1 MRKFREILSVSTLV
15 PVLLSGQTV
24 MVRAEDPTA
33 LAGATNLR
41 LAQAAPAGEEDPR
54 HRRAPGDHR
63 PAPGAAPAQAQPQ
76 APARPQ
82 PPAQAQPPVHA
93 PRPAQAPA
101 QPPAHAPA
109 PQAVTPP
116 PAAPRAPAEVR
127 QPAPPRAPEVHR
139 PQVEAPAAP
148 QVRHPEA
155 PAAQTRE
162 PRSVAPSGEGL
173 RQMPGAAG
181 PSGPTNPRLS
191 APAAPQP
198 PVAPAPVAPAP
209 VQHVAPSPVPA
220 PTPQNAVPAPQNAT
234 PTVVAPRP
242 VQPAPVAPPVAAP
255 SVATP
260 PVAAP
265 VAPQAAPDALHR
277 PRPGG
282 PGAGPGVAPTGEPH
296 RPPMPGQPPQVQQQ
310 PDRRGG
316 MSPLGAAAV
325 GAAVGV
331 VGGMILGGE
340 PAHGIADVQ
349 RQRRAVRDGDVTIYS
364 EPGRVIVRDA
374 DGVRLRHDE
383 NERFRDLGGDIREER
398 RGDDYVQDWA
408 RPDGSRVIT
417 ITDQDGRLV
426 RRIRRWPDGREVVL
440 IDNGP
445 SRPRGEWRRERVV
458 VAPPRIVDRDRWEID
473 ARRAD
478 GRVIYETLEAPPVAP
493 LERRYTLDDVRWNR
507 DLRSYMPSVDV
518 DTLTFESGSWSVDPS
533 QYDRLATLAD
543 AINRALERN
552 PNEIFLVEGHS
563 DAVGDE
569 LDNLSLSDR
578 RAQSVAAV
586 LTRTFR
592 VPPENLVTQG
602 YGEQYLKVQTD
613 GPSEA
618 NRRVTLRRITP
629 LLERADR

>member
-1 MRKFREILSVSTLV
+1 MRKLREILSVSTLV

-33 LAGATNLR
+33 LPGATNLR
-41 LAQAAPAGEEDPR
+41 LAQTAPAGEEDPK
-54 HRRAPGDHR
+54 HRRAPGEHR
-63 PAPGAAPAQAQPQ
+63 PAPGAAPAPTRA
-76 APARPQ
+76 Q
-82 PPAQAQPPVHA
+82 PPAHAQPSVHA
-93 PRPAQAPA
+93 PRPAQAPVES
-101 QPPAHAPA
+101 PAHAPA

-116 PAAPRAPAEVR
+116 PSAPRAPAEIR
-127 QPAPPRAPEVHR
+127 RPAPPQAPEVRR
-139 PQVEAPAAP
+139 PQVEAPVAP
-148 QVRHPEA
+148 HVRRPEE

-162 PRSVAPSGEGL
+162 PRPVAPSGE
-173 RQMPGAAG
+173 RPQQMPGAAG
-181 PSGPTNPRLS
+181 PSGPTAPRLS
-191 APAAPQP
+191 APAAPQ
-198 PVAPAPVAPAP
+198 APVAPAP
-209 VQHVAPSPVPA
+209 TAPTTPEAPARNPAPAPIQNAAPPPVPA
-220 PTPQNAVPAPQNAT
+220 PTQPNAAPT
-234 PTVVAPRP
+234 VAPRP
-242 VQPAPVAPPVAAP
+242 AQPAPVAPSVVA
-255 SVATP
+255 P
-260 PVAAP
+260 PV
-265 VAPQAAPDALHR
+265 VPQAAPDALHR

-296 RPPMPGQPPQVQQQ
+296 RPPMPGQPPQGQ
-310 PDRRGG
+310 PQSDRRGG

-408 RPDGSRVIT
+408 RPDGSRIIT
-417 ITDQDGRLV
+417 ITDQDGRLL

-458 VAPPRIVDRDRWEID
+458 VVPPRVVDRDRWEVD

-518 DTLTFESGSWSVDPS
+518 DTLTFDSGSWTVDPS

-543 AINRALERN
+543 AINRALARD

-629 LLERADR
+629 LLERAER